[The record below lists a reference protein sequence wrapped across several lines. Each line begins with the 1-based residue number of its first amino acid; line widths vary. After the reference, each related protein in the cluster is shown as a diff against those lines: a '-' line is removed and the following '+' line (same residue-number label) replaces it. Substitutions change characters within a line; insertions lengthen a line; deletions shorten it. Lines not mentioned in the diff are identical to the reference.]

1 MPKQKGLDVSC
12 SVAISNLFFDDEM
25 LDGFDSYYKL
35 MPPLRNKE
43 QVAALRAA
51 VLDGTI
57 DMVTSDHNPLNIEL
71 KQVEFDHAAY
81 GSIGL
86 ESAFGALNSL
96 FGTEKTI
103 EILTAG
109 KNVSDVRYIRLK
121 KEIRLI

>member
-1 MPKQKGLDVSC
+1 
-12 SVAISNLFFDDEM
+12 M
-25 LDGFDSYYKL
+25 LDGFDSHYKL

-96 FGTEKTI
+96 LAPKRP
-103 EILTAG
+103 LKYSQPV